1 MPGGV
6 SHFRPGLG
14 LGGGALCLSQAQACF
29 LTYVVS
35 VTLGGLST
43 SSSLLWGRRL
53 RRSGGLSWRLPHT
66 GPTLARPA
74 VGDTPSRSPW
84 SRWARD
90 RFARGVGRALL
101 NPAKAVVFRVLRL
114 TVLSDVAFY

>member
-1 MPGGV
+1 MFPDICRERDPWWPLHIQLPALGAAPPLLRGAV
-6 SHFRPGLG
+6 MAPAAHRPHAG
-14 LGGGALCLSQAQACF
+14 
-29 LTYVVS
+29 
-35 VTLGGLST
+35 
-43 SSSLLWGRRL
+43 
-53 RRSGGLSWRLPHT
+53 
-66 GPTLARPA
+66 RPA